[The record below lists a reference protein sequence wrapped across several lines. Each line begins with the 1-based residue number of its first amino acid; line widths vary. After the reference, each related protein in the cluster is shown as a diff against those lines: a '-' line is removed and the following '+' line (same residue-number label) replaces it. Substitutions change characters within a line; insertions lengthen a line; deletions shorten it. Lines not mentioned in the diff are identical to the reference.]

1 MPNKGMSERVRR
13 LVTGGVRTPLVLQIE
28 ATECGAACLASVL
41 RYFGCWVS
49 LEEMRDACDVGRD
62 GCSAA
67 DIVRAARQYGL
78 EATGWK
84 QEPEDLA
91 GLPLPAIL
99 FWEFRHFVV
108 LEDIRKG
115 RYFLNDPSRGRR
127 WVDEKGF
134 DRGFT
139 GVALEFK
146 PGKSFQRTRKPP
158 GVLRRLWPWLS
169 GFRSSLL
176 FSLLAGLLL
185 AVPGV
190 AAPVLLGLFVDDVL
204 QGGQDAWSGP
214 LIGAMAAAAV
224 AVYALTWLRQRALRR
239 LAIAVA
245 VRQANRFVG
254 RLLGRSAQFFARRMS
269 GDLLTRVQS
278 IEQVVGIGVHRLV
291 GVAVDLT
298 MSLAFLSLMFV
309 YDAALAG
316 LLVLIALLCGA
327 AARAVS
333 RFRTDESHSL
343 RREQGLWTGIG
354 LAGLRSIENIRASA
368 SEDDFFALWTGHQA
382 REINVRQRFEELGHL
397 TEAVPV
403 LFTALGG
410 AAVLGIGGWRA
421 MSGEIPLGSL
431 IAFYMLAW
439 NFLQPVG
446 RFVQFAEVLRTLD
459 AELARLE
466 EVLAAPD
473 IRGAGSR
480 QGAPRVATV
489 AGRLRL
495 RGRIEMRDVTFGF
508 QRHRPPLIEGFNL
521 TIEPGQRVAI
531 VGPSGSGKSTLA
543 LLAAGVYQPWSGEI
557 LFDGMGRE
565 EIPRDVLNDSISF
578 VSQDT
583 ALIAG
588 TVRDNL
594 TLWDPTVPD
603 PQLIAAARDAVIH
616 EEIMARSYGYDA
628 EVEEW
633 GRNFSAGQ
641 RQRLE
646 IARALVQ
653 GPSLLIFDE
662 ATAALDAITESRI
675 DDALRRRGC
684 SCLIVAHRLST
695 IRDSDRIVVLD
706 GGRAVQ
712 DGVHDRLVAVE
723 DGLYRELVHAS

>member
-1 MPNKGMSERVRR
+1 MPANGLSERLRR
-13 LVTGGVRTPLVLQIE
+13 LFGRRVRTPLVLQIE

-41 RYFGCWVS
+41 RHFGCWVS

-67 DIVRAARQYGL
+67 DIVRAARKYGL

-84 QEPEDLA
+84 QEPEDLS
-91 GLPLPAIL
+91 GLSLPAVL
-99 FWEFRHFVV
+99 FWEFSHFVV
-108 LEDIRKG
+108 LEGIGKG
-115 RYFLNDPSRGRR
+115 QYFLNDPGRGRR
-127 WVDEKGF
+127 AIDEDGF

-139 GVALEFK
+139 GVALELK
-146 PGKSFQRTRKPP
+146 PGKSFRRTEAPP
-158 GVLRRLWPWLS
+158 GVLRRLWPWVS

-185 AVPGV
+185 AAPGV
-190 AAPVLLGLFVDDVL
+190 AAPVLLGLFIDDVL
-204 QGGQDAWSGP
+204 EGGQDEWSAA

-224 AVYALTWLRQRALRR
+224 VVYVLTWLRQRALHR

-245 VRQANRFVG
+245 VRQADRFVG

-269 GDLLTRVQS
+269 GDLLSRVQS
-278 IEQVVGIGVHRLV
+278 IEQVVAVGVHRLV
-291 GVAVDLT
+291 GVTVDVT
-298 MSLAFLSLMFV
+298 MSLTFLSLMFI
-309 YDAALAG
+309 YDAPLAA
-316 LLVLIALLCGA
+316 VLAVIAILCA
-327 AARAVS
+327 AAVRVAS
-333 RFRTDESHSL
+333 RYRTDESHGL
-343 RREQGLWTGIG
+343 RREQGLWAGIG
-354 LAGLRSIENIRASA
+354 LNGLRIVESIRASA
-368 SEDDFFALWTGHQA
+368 SEDDFFTRWTGHQA
-382 REINVRQRFEELGHL
+382 RELNARQRFEELGHV

-410 AAVLGIGGWRA
+410 AAVLGIGGWQT
-421 MSGEIPLGSL
+421 MSGETPLGSL

-446 RFVQFAEVLRTLD
+446 RLVQFAEFLRTLD

-473 IRGAGSR
+473 ARRTRRRPA
-480 QGAPRVATV
+480 APRVATV
-489 AGRLRL
+489 EGRLRL
-495 RGRIEMRDVTFGF
+495 RGRLEMRNVTFGF
-508 QRHRPPLIEGFNL
+508 QRHRPPLIDGFNL
-521 TIEPGQRVAI
+521 VIEPGQRVAV

-543 LLAAGVYQPWSGEI
+543 LLAAGIYRPWSGEI
-557 LFDGMGRE
+557 LFDGMSRAD
-565 EIPRDVLNDSISF
+565 IPREVLNDSVSL

-583 ALIAG
+583 VLIAG

-603 PQLIAAARDAVIH
+603 PQLIAAARDAAIH
-616 EEIMARSYGYDA
+616 DEITARSHGYDA
-628 EVEEW
+628 EVEEA
-633 GRNFSAGQ
+633 GRNFSGGQ

-646 IARALVQ
+646 IARALVP
-653 GPSLLIFDE
+653 GPSLLILDE

-712 DGVHDRLVAVE
+712 DGVHDQLMAVE
-723 DGLYRELVHAS
+723 DSLYRELVHAT